1 MSSRL
6 TSVPL
11 WLLRTRLWG
20 PTVTEAPARLPSVPS
35 TCLWDPDVTWA
46 QDFSPRFNQY
56 PSLGP
61 GCYVSSRLPSV
72 PPLFLL
78 PWLHVAISEDLENI
92 ADNSFPMERYGGICL
107 LLAANPCIGSCYIW
121 FLWSINMIALIFP
134 MEWSKFFCLIRFAF
148 SFPYST
154 KRFLKE
160 WLQIN
165 WMSDLF
171 GITNF
176 NCFFFHRLF
185 AQNQI
190 IPVFHETNKHH
201 HQ

>member
-11 WLLRTRLWG
+11 CLLRTRLWG
-20 PTVTEAPARLPSVPS
+20 PTVTKAPARLPSVPS

-72 PPLFLL
+72 PP
-78 PWLHVAISEDLENI
+78 
-92 ADNSFPMERYGGICL
+92 SFPAPLTSRSDKRGFRNTPRWSAMGGICL
-107 LLAANPCIGSCYIW
+107 LLTANPCIGSCYIW